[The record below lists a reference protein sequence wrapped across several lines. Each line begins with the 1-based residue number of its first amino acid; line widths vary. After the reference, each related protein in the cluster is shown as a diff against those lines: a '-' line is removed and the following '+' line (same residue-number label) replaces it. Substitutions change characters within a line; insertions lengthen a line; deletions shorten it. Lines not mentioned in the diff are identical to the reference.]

1 MATAN
6 LPSSSPYPRQALT
19 NVDQDPGAAWRHV
32 DWILV
37 IAVVAISGVGALM
50 IFSATRGRQGTDTI
64 DPYFLE
70 RQGLY
75 VVIGLGLM
83 AFTAA
88 IDYRRLRELAPLL
101 FGITLFLL
109 FAVLTPLGS
118 NRRGAQAWFTLLSG
132 FQFQPSEFA
141 KLGVIIML
149 ASYCGLSTS
158 SGELVPMGPR
168 RLVNALALAAVPLLL
183 ILLQP
188 DLGTALVFG
197 AITVAILSVSGTKG
211 RYLLLL
217 AVVVVG
223 LSAAVLQSGVL
234 QQYQKDRLTTF
245 FDPTKGT
252 RDAAFNL
259 NQSKIAIGSGGL
271 VGKGV
276 FDGTQTKLR
285 YVPEQHTDFI
295 FSVVGEETGL
305 LGSALLLSLF
315 GVVMWRTWR
324 AAVLANDTVGT
335 LICVGV
341 LAMLCF
347 QVFENV
353 GMTMGIMPITGITL
367 PFVSFGGSS
376 TLACFGAIGLV
387 LNVHMRRY
395 S

>member
-1 MATAN
+1 MTTAS
-6 LPSSSPYPRQALT
+6 PSSPLPRQALT
-19 NVDQDPGAAWRHV
+19 NVNQDPGAAWRHV

-37 IAVVAISGVGALM
+37 AAVSAIAGLGALM
-50 IFSATRGRQGTDTI
+50 IFSATRGRLGADTI

-75 VVIGLGLM
+75 IVIGLGLM

-88 IDYRRLRELAPLL
+88 VDYRRLRELAPLIYA
-101 FGITLFLL
+101 ITLFLL

-118 NRRGAQAWFTLLSG
+118 NRRGAQAWFTLPSG
-132 FQFQPSEFA
+132 FQLQPSEFA

-149 ASYCGLSTS
+149 ASYCGLASS
-158 SGELVPMGPR
+158 SGDLLEMGPQ
-168 RLVNALALAAVPLLL
+168 RLAKALGLAAVPLGL

-197 AITVAILSVSGTKG
+197 AVTVAVLSVSGTKG

-217 AVVVVG
+217 AVMVVG
-223 LSAAVLQSGVL
+223 TSALVLQSGVL

-245 FDPTKGT
+245 LDPTKDTAKAGY
-252 RDAAFNL
+252 NL
-259 NQSKIAIGSGGL
+259 AQAKTAIGSGGL
-271 VGKGV
+271 VGKGI
-276 FDGTQTKLR
+276 FEGTQTKLR

-305 LGSALLLSLF
+305 LGSALLLALF
-315 GVVMWRTWR
+315 GIVMWRTWR
-324 AAVLANDTVGT
+324 AAVLANDGVGT
-335 LICVGV
+335 LLCIGV

-347 QVFENV
+347 QMFENV

-376 TLACFGAIGLV
+376 TLACFAAVGLV

>member
-1 MATAN
+1 MTTA
-6 LPSSSPYPRQALT
+6 LPPSTTVRRRPALT

-32 DWILV
+32 DWVLVLAV
-37 IAVVAISGVGALM
+37 IAISALGALM
-50 IFSATRGRQGTDTI
+50 IFSATRGRRGADTV

-88 IDYRRLRELAPLL
+88 VDYRRLRELAPLIY
-101 FGITLFLL
+101 GTTLFLL

-118 NRRGAQAWFTLLSG
+118 NRRGAQAWFTLPSG
-132 FQFQPSEFA
+132 FQLQPSEFA
-141 KLGVIIML
+141 KLGLIIML
-149 ASYCGLSTS
+149 ASYCGVSTS
-158 SGELVPMGPR
+158 SGELLPMGPQR
-168 RLVNALALAAVPLLL
+168 IAKALALALVPLLL

-188 DLGTALVFG
+188 DLGTGLVFG
-197 AITVAILSVSGTKG
+197 AVTVAVLSVSGTKA

-217 AVVVVG
+217 GLVVVAI
-223 LSAAVLQSGVL
+223 SAGVLKSGVL
-234 QQYQKDRLTTF
+234 QDYQKDRLTTF
-245 FDPTKGT
+245 INPTKGT

-271 VGKGV
+271 IGKGP
-276 FDGTQTKLR
+276 FEGTQTKLR

-295 FSVVGEETGL
+295 FSVVGEETGF
-305 LGSALLLSLF
+305 LGSALLLALF

-324 AAVLANDTVGT
+324 AAVMAYDGVGT

-347 QVFENV
+347 QMFENV

-376 TLACFGAIGLV
+376 TLACFGAVGLV
-387 LNVHMRRY
+387 LNVHMRRF

>member
-1 MATAN
+1 MATVT
-6 LPSSSPYPRQALT
+6 SSPFRRSALT

-32 DWILV
+32 DWVLV
-37 IAVVAISGVGALM
+37 AAVTLIAGLGALM
-50 IFSATRGRQGTDTI
+50 IFSATRGRQGADTI

-88 IDYRRLRELAPLL
+88 IDYRRLRELAPLI
-101 FGITLFLL
+101 FGITCFLL

-118 NRRGAQAWFTLLSG
+118 NRRGAQAWFTLPSG
-132 FQFQPSEFA
+132 FQLQPSEFA
-141 KLGVIIML
+141 KLGLIVML

-158 SGELVPMGPR
+158 SGELLPMGPR
-168 RLVNALALAAVPLLL
+168 RIAKALALAAAPLLL

-197 AITVAILSVSGTKG
+197 AVTVAILSVSGTKG

-217 AVVVVG
+217 AVAVIAI
-223 LSAAVLQSGVL
+223 SAGVLQSGVL
-234 QQYQKDRLTTF
+234 QKYQKDRLTTF
-245 FDPTKGT
+245 LDPTKGT
-252 RDAAFNL
+252 RDQAFNL
-259 NQSKIAIGSGGL
+259 NQSKIAIGSGGI
-271 VGKGV
+271 VGKGI
-276 FDGTQTKLR
+276 FEGTQTKLR

-305 LGSALLLSLF
+305 FGSALLLALF
-315 GVVMWRTWR
+315 GIVMWRTWR
-324 AAVLANDTVGT
+324 AAVLANDSVGT

-347 QVFENV
+347 QMFENV

-376 TLACFGAIGLV
+376 TLACFAAIGLV

>member
-1 MATAN
+1 MATAT
-6 LPSSSPYPRQALT
+6 SPPFRRSALT

-32 DWILV
+32 DWVLV
-37 IAVVAISGVGALM
+37 AAVTLIAGLGALM
-50 IFSATRGRQGTDTI
+50 IFSATRGRQGADTI

-88 IDYRRLRELAPLL
+88 VDYRRLRELAPLI
-101 FGITLFLL
+101 FGITCFLL

-118 NRRGAQAWFTLLSG
+118 NRRGAQAWFTLPSG
-132 FQFQPSEFA
+132 FQLQPSEFA
-141 KLGVIIML
+141 KLGLIVML

-158 SGELVPMGPR
+158 SGELLPMGPR
-168 RLVNALALAAVPLLL
+168 RIAKALARAAAPLLL

-197 AITVAILSVSGTKG
+197 AVTVAVLSVSGTKG

-217 AVVVVG
+217 AVAVIAI
-223 LSAAVLQSGVL
+223 SAGVLQSGVL
-234 QQYQKDRLTTF
+234 QKYQKDRLTTF
-245 FDPTKGT
+245 LDPTKGT
-252 RDAAFNL
+252 RDQAFNL
-259 NQSKIAIGSGGL
+259 NQSKIAIGSGGI
-271 VGKGV
+271 VGKGI
-276 FDGTQTKLR
+276 FEGTQTKLR

-305 LGSALLLSLF
+305 FGSSLLLALF
-315 GVVMWRTWR
+315 GIVMWRTWR
-324 AAVLANDTVGT
+324 AAVLANDSVGT

-347 QVFENV
+347 QMFENV

-376 TLACFGAIGLV
+376 TLACFAAIGLV

>member
-1 MATAN
+1 MATAAP
-6 LPSSSPYPRQALT
+6 PSTSFRRQALT
-19 NVDQDPGAAWRHV
+19 NVDHDPGAAWRHV
-32 DWILV
+32 DWLLAV
-37 IAVVAISGVGALM
+37 AVVAIAGVGALM
-50 IFSATRGRQGTDTI
+50 IFSATRGRQGSNIVDR
-64 DPYFLE
+64 YFLE

-75 VVIGLGLM
+75 IVIGLGIM

-101 FGITLFLL
+101 YGTTLFLL
-109 FAVLTPLGS
+109 FAILTPLGS
-118 NRRGAQAWFTLLSG
+118 NKRGTQAWFTLPSG
-132 FQFQPSEFA
+132 FQLQPSEFA
-141 KLGVIIML
+141 KLGLIIML
-149 ASYCGLSTS
+149 ASYCGLSRS
-158 SGELVPMGPR
+158 SGELVPMGPQR
-168 RLVNALALAAVPLLL
+168 IVKALCLAAAPLLL

-197 AITVAILSVSGTKG
+197 AITLAVLSVGGTKG

-217 AVVVVG
+217 AVLVVAV
-223 LSAAVLQSGVL
+223 SAGVLQSGVL
-234 QQYQKDRLTTF
+234 QKYQKDRLTTF
-245 FDPTKGT
+245 LNPTKGT

-259 NQSKIAIGSGGL
+259 TQSKTAIGSGGL
-271 VGKGV
+271 TGKGL
-276 FDGTQTKLR
+276 FEGTQTKLG

-305 LGSALLLSLF
+305 FGSTLLLALF
-315 GVVMWRTWR
+315 GLVMWRTWR
-324 AAVLANDTVGT
+324 AAVLANDSAGT
-335 LICVGV
+335 LICIGV

-347 QVFENV
+347 QMFENV

-367 PFVSFGGSS
+367 PFVSYGGSS

>member
-1 MATAN
+1 MAIA
-6 LPSSSPYPRQALT
+6 SSSPAFRRQPLT

-32 DWILV
+32 DWLLAV
-37 IAVVAISGVGALM
+37 TVVAIAGLGALM
-50 IFSATRGRQGTDTI
+50 IFSATRGRKGGDTV
-64 DPYFLE
+64 DAYFLE

-75 VVIGLGLM
+75 VVVGLGLM

-101 FGITLFLL
+101 YGITLFLL
-109 FAVLTPLGS
+109 FAILTPLGS
-118 NRRGAQAWFTLLSG
+118 NRRGTQAWFTLPSG
-132 FQFQPSEFA
+132 FQLQPSEFA
-141 KLGVIIML
+141 KLGLIVML
-149 ASYCGLSTS
+149 ASFCGLSTS
-158 SGELVPMGPR
+158 SGELLPMGPR
-168 RLVNALALAAVPLLL
+168 RILQALCLAGAPLLL

-197 AITVAILSVSGTKG
+197 AVTVAVLSVGGTKG

-223 LSAAVLQSGVL
+223 ISAGVLQSGVL
-234 QQYQKDRLTTF
+234 QKYQKDRLTTF
-245 FDPTKGT
+245 LNPAKGT

-259 NQSKIAIGSGGL
+259 NQSKTAIGSGGL
-271 VGKGV
+271 TGKGL
-276 FDGTQTKLR
+276 FEGTQTKLG

-305 LGSALLLSLF
+305 LGSVLLLGLF

-324 AAVLANDTVGT
+324 AAVLANDSVGT

-347 QVFENV
+347 QMFENV
-353 GMTMGIMPITGITL
+353 GMTMGIMPVTGITL
-367 PFVSFGGSS
+367 PFVSYGGSS

>member
-1 MATAN
+1 MTTAN
-6 LPSSSPYPRQALT
+6 PSQPYRRQALT

-37 IAVVAISGVGALM
+37 AAVVTIAGIGALM
-50 IFSATRGRQGTDTI
+50 IFSATRGRQGADVV

-88 IDYRRLRELAPLL
+88 VDYRRLRELAPFLYAV
-101 FGITLFLL
+101 TLFLL

-118 NRRGAQAWFTLLSG
+118 NRRGAQAWFTLPSG
-132 FQFQPSEFA
+132 FQLQPSEFA
-141 KLGVIIML
+141 KLGVIVML
-149 ASYCGLSTS
+149 AAYCGTS
-158 SGELVPMGPR
+158 ASSSEPLAMGPR
-168 RLVNALALAAVPLLL
+168 RIANALGLAAVPLLL

-197 AITVAILSVSGTKG
+197 AVTVAVLSVSGTKG

-217 AVVVVG
+217 AVLVVG
-223 LSAAVLQSGVL
+223 VSGAVLQSGAL
-234 QQYQKDRLTTF
+234 QKYQKERLTTF
-245 FDPTKGT
+245 LDPTRSTDRAGY
-252 RDAAFNL
+252 NL

-271 VGKGV
+271 VGKGI
-276 FDGTQTKLR
+276 FEGTQTKLR

-305 LGSALLLSLF
+305 FGSSLLLALF

-324 AAVLANDTVGT
+324 AAVLANDSVGT

-347 QVFENV
+347 QMFENV

>member
-1 MATAN
+1 MTTAS
-6 LPSSSPYPRQALT
+6 PSTSLRRPALT

-37 IAVVAISGVGALM
+37 VAVTAIAAIGALM
-50 IFSATRGRQGTDTI
+50 IFSATRGRRGADTV

-83 AFTAA
+83 AFAA
-88 IDYRRLRELAPLL
+88 AFDYRRLRELAP
-101 FGITLFLL
+101 FIYTVTLFLL

-118 NRRGAQAWFTLLSG
+118 NRRGAQAWFTLPSG
-132 FQFQPSEFA
+132 FQLQPSEFA
-141 KLGVIIML
+141 KLAVILML
-149 ASYCGLSTS
+149 AAYCGVSSS
-158 SGELVPMGPR
+158 SGELAAMGPR
-168 RLVNALALAAVPLLL
+168 RLVKALALATAPLVL

-197 AITVAILSVSGTKG
+197 AVTVAILSVSGTKG

-217 AVVVVG
+217 ALLVAA
-223 LSAAVLQSGVL
+223 LSAGVLKSGVL
-234 QQYQKDRLTTF
+234 QDYQKDRLTTF
-245 FDPTKGT
+245 LDPTKGT

-271 VGKGV
+271 IGKGP
-276 FDGTQTKLR
+276 FEGTQTKLR

-295 FSVVGEETGL
+295 FSVVGEETGF
-305 LGSALLLSLF
+305 LGSSLLLALF

-324 AAVLANDTVGT
+324 AAVMANDSVGT

-376 TLACFGAIGLV
+376 TLACFAAIGLV
-387 LNVHMRRY
+387 LNVHMRRF

>member
-1 MATAN
+1 MSTAS
-6 LPSSSPYPRQALT
+6 PSAFSRRVALT

-37 IAVVAISGVGALM
+37 VAVAAIAAIGALM
-50 IFSATRGRQGTDTI
+50 IFSATRGRRGADTI
-64 DPYFLE
+64 DPFFLE

-83 AFTAA
+83 AFAA
-88 IDYRRLRELAPLL
+88 AVDYRRLRELAP
-101 FGITLFLL
+101 FIYASTLFLL

-118 NRRGAQAWFTLLSG
+118 NRRGAQAWFTLPSG
-132 FQFQPSEFA
+132 FQLQPSEFA

-149 ASYCGLSTS
+149 ASYCGVATS
-158 SGELVPMGPR
+158 SGELLPMGPR
-168 RLVNALALAAVPLLL
+168 RIAKALVLATAPLVL

-197 AITVAILSVSGTKG
+197 AVTIAVLSVSGTQG

-217 AVVVVG
+217 AILVVG
-223 LSAAVLQSGVL
+223 ISAGVLKSGVL

-245 FDPTKGT
+245 LDPTKGT

-259 NQSKIAIGSGGL
+259 TQSKIAIGSGGL
-271 VGKGV
+271 AGKGI
-276 FDGTQTKLR
+276 FEGTQTKLR

-305 LGSALLLSLF
+305 LGSSVLLALF

-324 AAVLANDTVGT
+324 AAVMANDIVGT

-376 TLACFGAIGLV
+376 TLASFAAIGLV

>member
-1 MATAN
+1 MTAAN
-6 LPSSSPYPRQALT
+6 PSSPFPRHALT

-37 IAVVAISGVGALM
+37 ATVTVISGLGALM
-50 IFSATRGRQGTDTI
+50 IFSATRGRLGTDVV

-75 VVIGLGLM
+75 IVIGLGLM

-88 IDYRRLRELAPLL
+88 VDYRRLREQAPLL
-101 FGITLFLL
+101 YGLTVFLL
-109 FAVLTPLGS
+109 LAVLTPLGS
-118 NRRGAQAWFTLLSG
+118 NRRGAQAWFTLPSG
-132 FQFQPSEFA
+132 FQLQPSEFA

-149 ASYCGLSTS
+149 ASYCGLASS
-158 SGELVPMGPR
+158 SGELLPMGPR
-168 RLVNALALAAVPLLL
+168 RLAKALGLAIVPLLL

-197 AITVAILSVSGTKG
+197 AVTVAILSVSGTKA

-223 LSAAVLQSGVL
+223 ISTAILQSGVL

-245 FDPTKGT
+245 LDPT
-252 RDAAFNL
+252 RDTAGAGYNL
-259 NQSKIAIGSGGL
+259 GQSKTAIGSGGL
-271 VGKGV
+271 VGKGL
-276 FDGTQTKLR
+276 FEGTQTKLR

-305 LGSALLLSLF
+305 LGSALLLALF
-315 GVVMWRTWR
+315 GIVMWRTWR
-324 AAVLANDTVGT
+324 AAVLANDGVGT

>member
-1 MATAN
+1 MTTAS
-6 LPSSSPYPRQALT
+6 PSPALSRRPALT
-19 NVDQDPGAAWRHV
+19 NVDHDPGAAWRHV
-32 DWILV
+32 DWVLV
-37 IAVVAISGVGALM
+37 LAVVAISGIGALM
-50 IFSATRGRQGTDTI
+50 IFSATRGRRGADTI
-64 DPYFLE
+64 DPFFLE

-75 VVIGLGLM
+75 VVIGLGIM
-83 AFTAA
+83 AFAA
-88 IDYRRLRELAPLL
+88 AVDYRRLRELAP
-101 FGITLFLL
+101 FIYASTLFLL

-118 NRRGAQAWFTLLSG
+118 NRRGAQAWFTLPSG
-132 FQFQPSEFA
+132 FQLQPSEFA

-149 ASYCGLSTS
+149 ASYCGVSTS
-158 SGELVPMGPR
+158 SGDLLPMGPR
-168 RLVNALALAAVPLLL
+168 RIAKAIALATAPLLL

-197 AITVAILSVSGTKG
+197 AITLAVLSVSGTQA

-217 AVVVVG
+217 AAVVVAI
-223 LSAAVLQSGVL
+223 SAGVLKSGVL
-234 QQYQKDRLTTF
+234 QDYQKDRLTTF
-245 FDPTKGT
+245 LDPTKGT

-259 NQSKIAIGSGGL
+259 NQSKIAIGSGGII
-271 VGKGV
+271 GKGV
-276 FDGTQTKLR
+276 FEGTQTKLR
-285 YVPEQHTDFI
+285 FVPEQHTDFI

-305 LGSALLLSLF
+305 LGSALLLALF
-315 GVVMWRTWR
+315 GIVMWRTWR
-324 AAVLANDTVGT
+324 AAAMANDSVGT

-376 TLACFGAIGLV
+376 TIACFGAVGLV
-387 LNVHMRRY
+387 LNVHMRRF

>member
-1 MATAN
+1 MAIA
-6 LPSSSPYPRQALT
+6 SSSPAFRRHPLT

-32 DWILV
+32 DWLLAIT
-37 IAVVAISGVGALM
+37 VVAIAGLGALM
-50 IFSATRGRQGTDTI
+50 IFSATRGRKGADTV
-64 DPYFLE
+64 DAYFLE

-101 FGITLFLL
+101 YGITLFLL
-109 FAVLTPLGS
+109 FAILTPLGS
-118 NRRGAQAWFTLLSG
+118 NRRGTQAWFTLPSG
-132 FQFQPSEFA
+132 FQLQPSEFA
-141 KLGVIIML
+141 KLGLIVML
-149 ASYCGLSTS
+149 ASFCGLSTS
-158 SGELVPMGPR
+158 SGELLPMGPR
-168 RLVNALALAAVPLLL
+168 RILQALCLAGAPLAL

-197 AITVAILSVSGTKG
+197 AVTVAVLSVGGTKG

-223 LSAAVLQSGVL
+223 ISAGVLQSGVL
-234 QQYQKDRLTTF
+234 QKYQKDRLTTF
-245 FDPTKGT
+245 LNPAKGT

-259 NQSKIAIGSGGL
+259 NQSKTAIGSGGL
-271 VGKGV
+271 TGKGL
-276 FDGTQTKLR
+276 FEGTQTKLG

-305 LGSALLLSLF
+305 FGSALLLALF
-315 GVVMWRTWR
+315 GLVMWRTWR

-347 QVFENV
+347 QMFENV

-367 PFVSFGGSS
+367 PFVSYGGSS

>member
-1 MATAN
+1 MSTAS
-6 LPSSSPYPRQALT
+6 PAPYPRRVALT

-32 DWILV
+32 DWVLV
-37 IAVVAISGVGALM
+37 VAVVAIAGIGALM
-50 IFSATRGRQGTDTI
+50 IFSATRGRRGAEI
-64 DPYFLE
+64 VDPYFLE

-75 VVIGLGLM
+75 VVIGLGVM
-83 AFTAA
+83 AFAAA
-88 IDYRRLRELAPLL
+88 IDYRRLRELAPLIY
-101 FGITLFLL
+101 GGTLFLL
-109 FAVLTPLGS
+109 LAVLTPLGS
-118 NRRGAQAWFTLLSG
+118 NTRGAQAWFTLPSG
-132 FQFQPSEFA
+132 FQLQPSEFA

-149 ASYCGLSTS
+149 ASYCGLSGS
-158 SGELVPMGPR
+158 SRDLVGMGPR
-168 RLVNALALAAVPLLL
+168 RILNTLLLAGGPLFL

-197 AITVAILSVSGTKG
+197 AVTVAILSVSGTKG

-217 AVVVVG
+217 AVLVVSI
-223 LSAAVLQSGVL
+223 SAGVLGSGVL
-234 QQYQKDRLTTF
+234 QKYQKDRLTTF
-245 FDPTKGT
+245 LDPAKDLG
-252 RDAAFNL
+252 DAGFNL
-259 NQSKIAIGSGGL
+259 NQSKIAIGSGGI
-271 VGKGV
+271 VGKGL
-276 FDGTQTKLR
+276 FEGTQTKLS
-285 YVPEQHTDFI
+285 YIPEQHTDFI

-305 LGSALLLSLF
+305 LGSVVLLALF

-324 AAVLANDTVGT
+324 AAVQANDSVGT

-347 QVFENV
+347 QMFENV

-367 PFVSFGGSS
+367 PFVSYGGSS

>member
-1 MATAN
+1 MATSS
-6 LPSSSPYPRQALT
+6 PSSALPRRPALT

-37 IAVVAISGVGALM
+37 VTVAAISAIGAVM
-50 IFSATRGRQGTDTI
+50 IFSATRGRRGADTI
-64 DPYFLE
+64 DPFFLE

-75 VVIGLGLM
+75 VVVGLGLM
-83 AFTAA
+83 AFAAA
-88 IDYRRLRELAPLL
+88 IDYRRLRELAP
-101 FGITLFLL
+101 FIYASTLFLL

-118 NRRGAQAWFTLLSG
+118 NRRGAQAWFTLPSG
-132 FQFQPSEFA
+132 FQLQPSEFA
-141 KLGVIIML
+141 KLGVIIIL
-149 ASYCGLSTS
+149 ASFCGVLTS
-158 SGELVPMGPR
+158 SGELVPPGAGR
-168 RLVNALALAAVPLLL
+168 VAKALALAAAPLVL

-197 AITVAILSVSGTKG
+197 AVTVAILLVSGTQA

-217 AVVVVG
+217 AVLVVG
-223 LSAAVLQSGVL
+223 LSAGVLRSGVL
-234 QQYQKDRLTTF
+234 QGYQKDRLTTF
-245 FDPTKGT
+245 FDPTKATDKAG
-252 RDAAFNL
+252 FNL

-271 VGKGV
+271 VGKGI
-276 FDGTQTKLR
+276 FEGTQTKLD

-305 LGSALLLSLF
+305 LGSAVLLALF

-324 AAVLANDTVGT
+324 AAVMANDIVGT

-387 LNVHMRRY
+387 LNVHMRRF

>member
-1 MATAN
+1 MATAS
-6 LPSSSPYPRQALT
+6 PSPALSRRPALT

-32 DWILV
+32 DWVLV
-37 IAVVAISGVGALM
+37 LAVVAISGIGALM
-50 IFSATRGRQGTDTI
+50 IFSATRGRRGADTI
-64 DPYFLE
+64 DPFFLE
-70 RQGLY
+70 RHGLY
-75 VVIGLGLM
+75 VVIGLGIM
-83 AFTAA
+83 AFAA
-88 IDYRRLRELAPLL
+88 AVDYRRLRELAP
-101 FGITLFLL
+101 FIYASTLFLL

-118 NRRGAQAWFTLLSG
+118 NRRGAQAWFTLPSG
-132 FQFQPSEFA
+132 FQLQPSEFA

-149 ASYCGLSTS
+149 ASYCGVSTS
-158 SGELVPMGPR
+158 SGDLLPMGPR
-168 RLVNALALAAVPLLL
+168 RIAKAIALAAAPLAL

-197 AITVAILSVSGTKG
+197 AITLAVLSVSGTQA

-217 AVVVVG
+217 AAVVVAI
-223 LSAAVLQSGVL
+223 SAGVLKSGVL
-234 QQYQKDRLTTF
+234 QDYQKDRLTTF
-245 FDPTKGT
+245 LDPTKGT

-259 NQSKIAIGSGGL
+259 NQSKIAIGSGGII
-271 VGKGV
+271 GKGV
-276 FDGTQTKLR
+276 FEGTQTKLR
-285 YVPEQHTDFI
+285 FVPEQHTDFI

-305 LGSALLLSLF
+305 LGSALLLALF
-315 GVVMWRTWR
+315 GIVMWRTWR
-324 AAVLANDTVGT
+324 AAAMANDSVGT

-376 TLACFGAIGLV
+376 TIACFGAVGLV
-387 LNVHMRRY
+387 LNVHMRRF

>member
-1 MATAN
+1 MSTAS
-6 LPSSSPYPRQALT
+6 PTPYPRRVALT

-32 DWILV
+32 DWVL
-37 IAVVAISGVGALM
+37 VVAVAAIAGIGALM
-50 IFSATRGRQGTDTI
+50 IFSATRGRRGAETV

-75 VVIGLGLM
+75 VVIGLGVM
-83 AFTAA
+83 AFSAA

-101 FGITLFLL
+101 YAGTLFLL
-109 FAVLTPLGS
+109 VAVLTPLGS
-118 NRRGAQAWFTLLSG
+118 NTRGAQAWFTLPSG
-132 FQFQPSEFA
+132 FQLQPSEFA

-149 ASYCGLSTS
+149 ASYCGLSGS
-158 SGELVPMGPR
+158 SRELIGMGPR
-168 RLVNALALAAVPLLL
+168 RVVNAVLLAGGPLFL

-197 AITVAILSVSGTKG
+197 AVTVAILSVSGTKG

-217 AVVVVG
+217 AVLVVSISAGV
-223 LSAAVLQSGVL
+223 LSSGVL
-234 QQYQKDRLTTF
+234 QTYQKDRLTTF
-245 FDPTKGT
+245 LDPTKDLGG
-252 RDAAFNL
+252 DGFNL
-259 NQSKIAIGSGGL
+259 NQSKIAIGSGGIA
-271 VGKGV
+271 GKGI
-276 FDGTQTKLR
+276 FEGTQTKLS
-285 YVPEQHTDFI
+285 YIPEQHTDFI

-305 LGSALLLSLF
+305 LGSVLLLALF

-324 AAVLANDTVGT
+324 AAVHANDSVGT

-347 QVFENV
+347 QMFENV

-367 PFVSFGGSS
+367 PFVSYGGSS

>member
-1 MATAN
+1 MSTAS
-6 LPSSSPYPRQALT
+6 PAPYPRRVALT

-32 DWILV
+32 DWVL
-37 IAVVAISGVGALM
+37 VVAVAAIAGIGALM
-50 IFSATRGRQGTDTI
+50 IFSATRGRRGADI
-64 DPYFLE
+64 VDPYFLE

-75 VVIGLGLM
+75 VVIGLGVM
-83 AFTAA
+83 AFAAA
-88 IDYRRLRELAPLL
+88 IDYRRLRELAPLIY
-101 FGITLFLL
+101 GGTLFLL

-118 NRRGAQAWFTLLSG
+118 NTRGAQAWFTLPSG
-132 FQFQPSEFA
+132 FQLQPSEFA

-149 ASYCGLSTS
+149 ASYCGLAGS
-158 SGELVPMGPR
+158 SRDLVGMGPR
-168 RLVNALALAAVPLLL
+168 RILNAVLLAGGPLLL

-197 AITVAILSVSGTKG
+197 AVTVAILSVSGAKG

-217 AVVVVG
+217 AVAVVG
-223 LSAAVLQSGVL
+223 ISAGVLQSGVL
-234 QQYQKDRLTTF
+234 QDYQKDRLTTF
-245 FDPTKGT
+245 LDPDKDTAG
-252 RDAAFNL
+252 AGYNL
-259 NQSKIAIGSGGL
+259 GQSKTAIGSGGL
-271 VGKGV
+271 LGKGI
-276 FDGTQTKLR
+276 FEGTQTKLS

-305 LGSALLLSLF
+305 LGSALLLGLF

-324 AAVLANDTVGT
+324 AAVQANDSVGT

-347 QVFENV
+347 QMFENV

-367 PFVSFGGSS
+367 PFVSYGGSS

>member
-1 MATAN
+1 MGTVI
-6 LPSSSPYPRQALT
+6 PSQPFRRQALT
-19 NVDQDPGAAWRHV
+19 NVDHDPGAAWRHI
-32 DWILV
+32 DWLLV
-37 IAVVAISGVGALM
+37 VAVVTIAGVGALM
-50 IFSATRGRQGTDTI
+50 IFSATRGRQGADAV
-64 DPYFLE
+64 DSYFLE
-70 RQGLY
+70 RQSLY
-75 VVIGLGLM
+75 LVVGLGLM

-101 FGITLFLL
+101 YGITMFLL
-109 FAVLTPLGS
+109 FAILTPLGS
-118 NRRGAQAWFTLLSG
+118 SKRGAQAWFTLPSG
-132 FQFQPSEFA
+132 FQLQPSEFA

-149 ASYCGLSTS
+149 ASFCGLSTS
-158 SGELVPMGPR
+158 SGELHSMGPR
-168 RLVNALALAAVPLLL
+168 RLAWALALAAGPLVL

-197 AITVAILSVSGTKG
+197 AVLVAILSVSGTKG

-217 AVVVVG
+217 AVLAVAFSVG
-223 LSAAVLQSGVL
+223 VLQSGAL
-234 QQYQKDRLTTF
+234 QDYQKDRLTTF
-245 FDPTKGT
+245 FDPANATPKA
-252 RDAAFNL
+252 RFNL
-259 NQSKIAIGSGGL
+259 EQSKTAIGSGGL
-271 VGKGV
+271 VGKGI
-276 FDGTQTKLR
+276 FEGSQTKLG

-305 LGSALLLSLF
+305 LGSALLLILF

-324 AAVLANDTVGT
+324 AAVLANDSVGT

-347 QVFENV
+347 QMFENV

-367 PFVSFGGSS
+367 PFVSYGGSS

>member
-1 MATAN
+1 MTTASP
-6 LPSSSPYPRQALT
+6 LSPYPRQALT

-32 DWILV
+32 DWVLV
-37 IAVVAISGVGALM
+37 GAVAAIAGVGALM
-50 IFSATRGRQGTDTI
+50 IFSATRGRLGADVI

-75 VVIGLGLM
+75 VVIGLGIM

-88 IDYRRLRELAPLL
+88 VDYRRLRELAPLL
-101 FGITLFLL
+101 YGLTLFLL

-118 NRRGAQAWFTLLSG
+118 NRRGAQAWFTLPSG
-132 FQFQPSEFA
+132 FQLQPSEFA
-141 KLGVIIML
+141 KLGVILML
-149 ASYCGLSTS
+149 ASYCGLATS
-158 SGELVPMGPR
+158 SGELFPMGPAR
-168 RLVNALALAAVPLLL
+168 IAKALGLAAVPLAL

-197 AITVAILSVSGTKG
+197 AVTIAVLSVSGTKG
-211 RYLLLL
+211 RYLLLIAV
-217 AVVVVG
+217 AVVAI
-223 LSAAVLQSGVL
+223 SAGVLQSGVL
-234 QQYQKDRLTTF
+234 QTYQKDRLTTF
-245 FDPTKGT
+245 LDPA
-252 RDAAFNL
+252 RDTGGAGYNL
-259 NQSKIAIGSGGL
+259 DQSKTAIGSGGIT
-271 VGKGV
+271 GKGI
-276 FDGTQTKLR
+276 FEGTQTKLR

-305 LGSALLLSLF
+305 LGSALLLGLF
-315 GVVMWRTWR
+315 GIVMWRTWR
-324 AAVLANDTVGT
+324 AAVMANDTVGT

-347 QVFENV
+347 QMFENV

-376 TLACFGAIGLV
+376 TIACFGAVGLV

>member
-1 MATAN
+1 MATA
-6 LPSSSPYPRQALT
+6 SPPRSFTRRTALT
-19 NVDQDPGAAWRHV
+19 NVDHDPGAAWRHV

-37 IAVVAISGVGALM
+37 VSVVALAGVGALM
-50 IFSATRGRQGTDTI
+50 IFSATRGRQGADTV

-75 VVIGLGLM
+75 VVIGLGFM
-83 AFTAA
+83 AFAA
-88 IDYRRLRELAPLL
+88 AVDYRRLRELAPFLYAS
-101 FGITLFLL
+101 TLFLL

-118 NRRGAQAWFTLLSG
+118 NRRGAQAWFTLPSG
-132 FQFQPSEFA
+132 FQLQPSEFA
-141 KLGVIIML
+141 KLGVILML
-149 ASYCGLSTS
+149 ASYCGLATS
-158 SGELVPMGPR
+158 SGELFPMGPGR
-168 RLVNALALAAVPLLL
+168 IAKALAVALAPLLL

-197 AITVAILSVSGTKG
+197 AVTVAILSVSGTKG

-217 AVVVVG
+217 AMLVVA
-223 LSAAVLQSGVL
+223 LSAGVLKSGVL
-234 QQYQKDRLTTF
+234 QDYQKDRLTTF
-245 FDPTKGT
+245 LDPTKGT
-252 RDAAFNL
+252 RDAGFNL
-259 NQSKIAIGSGGL
+259 KQSKIAIGSGG
-271 VGKGV
+271 VSGKGL
-276 FDGTQTKLR
+276 FEGTQTKLR

-305 LGSALLLSLF
+305 IGSSALIALF
-315 GVVMWRTWR
+315 GIVMWRTWR
-324 AAVLANDTVGT
+324 AAVMANDVVGT

-387 LNVHMRRY
+387 LNVHMRRF

>member
-1 MATAN
+1 MATAS
-6 LPSSSPYPRQALT
+6 PSRGFSRRPALT
-19 NVDQDPGAAWRHV
+19 NVDHDPGAAWRHV

-37 IAVVAISGVGALM
+37 AAIASIAGIGALM
-50 IFSATRGRQGTDTI
+50 IFSATRNRLGADTV
-64 DPYFLE
+64 DSFFLE
-70 RQGLY
+70 RQALY

-83 AFTAA
+83 AFAA
-88 IDYRRLRELAPLL
+88 AFDYRRLRELAPFL
-101 FGITLFLL
+101 FASTLFLL

-118 NRRGAQAWFTLLSG
+118 NRRGAQAWFTLPSG
-132 FQFQPSEFA
+132 FQLQPSEFT
-141 KLGVIIML
+141 KLGLILML
-149 ASYCGLSTS
+149 ASYCGVSTS
-158 SGELVPMGPR
+158 AGDMVPMGPR
-168 RLVNALALAAVPLLL
+168 RIAKTLTLASAPLFL

-197 AITVAILSVSGTKG
+197 AITVAVLSVSGTKG

-217 AVVVVG
+217 AIVVVG
-223 LSAAVLQSGVL
+223 AGAGVLKSGVL
-234 QQYQKDRLTTF
+234 QDYQKDRLTTF
-245 FDPTKGT
+245 LDPTKGT
-252 RDAAFNL
+252 RAAAFNL

-271 VGKGV
+271 AGKGI
-276 FDGTQTKLR
+276 FEGTQTKLR

-305 LGSALLLSLF
+305 LGSTLLLALL
-315 GVVMWRTWR
+315 GIAMWRIWR
-324 AAVLANDTVGT
+324 AAVMANDSAGT

-376 TLACFGAIGLV
+376 TLASFAAIGLV
-387 LNVHMRRY
+387 LNVHMRRF

>member
-1 MATAN
+1 MATAS
-6 LPSSSPYPRQALT
+6 PSSVIPRRPALT

-32 DWILV
+32 DWVLIV
-37 IAVVAISGVGALM
+37 AVAAIAAIGALM
-50 IFSATRGRQGTDTI
+50 IYSSTRGRRGPGTA
-64 DPYFLE
+64 DPYFLQ

-75 VVIGLGLM
+75 IVIGLGVM
-83 AFTAA
+83 AFVAA
-88 IDYRRLRELAPLL
+88 IDYRRLRELAP
-101 FGITLFLL
+101 FIYATTLFML

-118 NRRGAQAWFTLLSG
+118 STRGAQAWFTLPSG
-132 FQFQPSEFA
+132 FQLQPSELT
-141 KLGVIIML
+141 KLGVILML
-149 ASYCGLSTS
+149 ASSCGLATS
-158 SGELVPMGPR
+158 SGQLVQMGPR
-168 RLVNALALAAVPLLL
+168 RIAKALALAAAPLLL
-183 ILLQP
+183 IMLQP
-188 DLGTALVFG
+188 DLGTALVYG
-197 AITVAILSVSGTKG
+197 AVTVAILSVSGTKG
-211 RYLLLL
+211 RYLLVL
-217 AVVVVG
+217 AVAVVAV
-223 LSAAVLQSGVL
+223 SAGVLNSGRL

-245 FDPTKGT
+245 LDPTKGT

-271 VGKGV
+271 VGKGI
-276 FDGTQTKLR
+276 FEGTQTKLR

-305 LGSALLLSLF
+305 FGSALLLALF
-315 GVVMWRTWR
+315 GIVMWRTWR
-324 AAVLANDTVGT
+324 AAVLANDSVGS

-347 QVFENV
+347 QMFENV

-367 PFVSFGGSS
+367 PFVSYGGSS

>member
-1 MATAN
+1 MSTA
-6 LPSSSPYPRQALT
+6 SPPYRRQALT

-32 DWILV
+32 DWVLV
-37 IAVVAISGVGALM
+37 AAVAAIAAVGALM
-50 IFSATRGRQGTDTI
+50 IFSATRGRQGADVI

-70 RQGLY
+70 RQALY

-88 IDYRRLRELAPLL
+88 VDYRRLRELAPFLYAV
-101 FGITLFLL
+101 TLFML

-118 NRRGAQAWFTLLSG
+118 NRRGAQAWFTLPSG
-132 FQFQPSEFA
+132 FQLQPSEFA
-141 KLGVIIML
+141 KLGVILML
-149 ASYCGLSTS
+149 ASYCGS
-158 SGELVPMGPR
+158 SASSSEPAEMGPR
-168 RLVNALALAAVPLLL
+168 RIAKALALAGVPLLL

-197 AITVAILSVSGTKG
+197 AVTVAVLSVSGTKG

-217 AVVVVG
+217 AVLVLG
-223 LSAAVLQSGVL
+223 ISAGVLQSGAL
-234 QQYQKDRLTTF
+234 QTYQKDRLTTF
-245 FDPTKGT
+245 LDPTRSTDRAGY
-252 RDAAFNL
+252 NL

-271 VGKGV
+271 VGKGI
-276 FDGTQTKLR
+276 FEGTQTKLR

-305 LGSALLLSLF
+305 FGSALLLALF

-324 AAVLANDTVGT
+324 AAVLANDSVGT
-335 LICVGV
+335 LMCIGV

-347 QVFENV
+347 QMFENV

-376 TLACFGAIGLV
+376 TLACFAAIGLV